1 MVCYVSKCYNS
12 IVKESIPG
20 VLSYFMQKGSE
31 YSMTDKQRKFAD
43 EYLIDANATRA
54 YKAAYP
60 HIKSDDAARACASRL
75 LTNANIKAY
84 IDDQLEKI
92 SSEKIA
98 DAKEVIEYL
107 TSVMRGECTEQIP
120 LLIGEGI
127 QKLADKD
134 IGAKERLKA
143 AELIGKRYGLFS
155 DKVNLEGTLPVMI
168 VGEDNL
174 EE

>member
-1 MVCYVSKCYNS
+1 
-12 IVKESIPG
+12 
-20 VLSYFMQKGSE
+20 
-31 YSMTDKQRKFAD
+31 MTDKQRKFCD
-43 EYLIDANATRA
+43 EYLIDCNATRA
-54 YKAAYP
+54 YKVAYP
-60 HIKSDDAARACASRL
+60 NIKNDNVASAAGTRL
-75 LTNANIKAY
+75 LGNVKIKAY
-84 IDDQLEKI
+84 IEARLEEM
-92 SSEKIA
+92 SS
-98 DAKEVIEYL
+98 AKVASAEEVMKYL
-107 TSVMRGECTEQIP
+107 TSVMRGEHTEQIP

>member
-1 MVCYVSKCYNS
+1 
-12 IVKESIPG
+12 
-20 VLSYFMQKGSE
+20 
-31 YSMTDKQRKFAD
+31 MTDKQRRFCD
-43 EYLIDANATRA
+43 EYLIDCNATRA
-54 YKAAYP
+54 YKTAYP
-60 HIKSDDAARACASRL
+60 KIKSDNAARTCASKL
-75 LTNANIKAY
+75 LTKANIKAY
-84 IDDQLEKI
+84 IDTKLEEM
-92 SSEKIA
+92 SS
-98 DAKEVIEYL
+98 AKVASAEEVMKYL
-107 TSVMRGECTEQIP
+107 TSVMRGEHTEQIP

-155 DKVNLEGTLPVMI
+155 DKVNFEGTLPVMI

>member
-1 MVCYVSKCYNS
+1 
-12 IVKESIPG
+12 
-20 VLSYFMQKGSE
+20 
-31 YSMTDKQRKFAD
+31 MTDKQRKFCD
-43 EYLIDANATRA
+43 EYLIDCNATRA
-54 YKAAYP
+54 YKVAYP
-60 HIKSDDAARACASRL
+60 NIKNDNVASAAGTRL
-75 LTNANIKAY
+75 LGNVKIKAY
-84 IDDQLEKI
+84 IDTKLEEM
-92 SSEKIA
+92 SS
-98 DAKEVIEYL
+98 AKVASAEEVMKYL

-155 DKVNLEGTLPVMI
+155 DKVNFEGTLPVMI

>member
-1 MVCYVSKCYNS
+1 
-12 IVKESIPG
+12 
-20 VLSYFMQKGSE
+20 
-31 YSMTDKQRKFAD
+31 MTDKQRKFCD
-43 EYLIDANATRA
+43 EYLIDCNATRA
-54 YKAAYP
+54 YRVAYP
-60 HIKSDDAARACASRL
+60 NVKSDGAVRACASKL
-75 LTNANIKAY
+75 LTKPNIKAY
-84 IDDQLEKI
+84 IDARLEEM
-92 SSEKIA
+92 SS
-98 DAKEVIEYL
+98 AKVASAEEVMKYL

>member
-1 MVCYVSKCYNS
+1 
-12 IVKESIPG
+12 
-20 VLSYFMQKGSE
+20 
-31 YSMTDKQRKFAD
+31 MTDKQRRFCD
-43 EYLIDANATRA
+43 EYLIDCNATRA
-54 YKAAYP
+54 YKTAYP
-60 HIKSDDAARACASRL
+60 KIKSDDAARACASKL
-75 LTNANIKAY
+75 LTKANIKAY
-84 IDDQLEKI
+84 IDTKLEEM
-92 SSEKIA
+92 SS
-98 DAKEVIEYL
+98 AKVASAEEVMKYL
-107 TSVMRGECTEQIP
+107 TSVMRGKHTEQIP

-155 DKVNLEGTLPVMI
+155 DKVNFEGTLPVMI

>member
-1 MVCYVSKCYNS
+1 
-12 IVKESIPG
+12 
-20 VLSYFMQKGSE
+20 
-31 YSMTDKQRKFAD
+31 MTDKQRKFCD
-43 EYLIDANATRA
+43 EYLIDCNATRA
-54 YKAAYP
+54 YKVAYP
-60 HIKSDDAARACASRL
+60 NIKSEDAARACASKL
-75 LTNANIKAY
+75 LTKANIKAY
-84 IDDQLEKI
+84 IDARLEEM
-92 SSEKIA
+92 SS
-98 DAKEVIEYL
+98 AKVASAEEVMKYL
-107 TSVMRGECTEQIP
+107 TSVMRGEHTEQIP

>member
-1 MVCYVSKCYNS
+1 
-12 IVKESIPG
+12 
-20 VLSYFMQKGSE
+20 
-31 YSMTDKQRKFAD
+31 MTDKQRKFCD
-43 EYLIDANATRA
+43 EYLIDCNATRA
-54 YKAAYP
+54 YKVAYP
-60 HIKSDDAARACASRL
+60 KIKSDDAARACASKL
-75 LTNANIKAY
+75 LTKANIKAY
-84 IDDQLEKI
+84 IDTKLEEM
-92 SSEKIA
+92 SS
-98 DAKEVIEYL
+98 AKVASAEEVMKYL
-107 TSVMRGECTEQIP
+107 TSVMRGEHTEQIP

-155 DKVNLEGTLPVMI
+155 DKVNFEGTLPVMI

>member
-1 MVCYVSKCYNS
+1 
-12 IVKESIPG
+12 
-20 VLSYFMQKGSE
+20 
-31 YSMTDKQRKFAD
+31 MTDKQRKFCD
-43 EYLIDANATRA
+43 EYLIDCNATRA
-54 YKAAYP
+54 YKVAYP
-60 HIKSDDAARACASRL
+60 KIKSDDAARACASKL
-75 LTNANIKAY
+75 LTKANIKAY
-84 IDDQLEKI
+84 IDARLEEM
-92 SSEKIA
+92 SS
-98 DAKEVIEYL
+98 AKVASAEEVMKYL
-107 TSVMRGECTEQIP
+107 TSVMRGEHTEQIP

-155 DKVNLEGTLPVMI
+155 DKVNFEGTLPVMI

>member
-1 MVCYVSKCYNS
+1 
-12 IVKESIPG
+12 
-20 VLSYFMQKGSE
+20 
-31 YSMTDKQRKFAD
+31 MTDKQRKFCD
-43 EYLIDANATRA
+43 EYLIDCNATRA
-54 YKAAYP
+54 YKVAYP
-60 HIKSDDAARACASRL
+60 NVKSDGAVRACASKL
-75 LTNANIKAY
+75 LTKPNIKAY
-84 IDDQLEKI
+84 IDARLEEM
-92 SSEKIA
+92 SS
-98 DAKEVIEYL
+98 AKVASAEEVMKYL
-107 TSVMRGECTEQIP
+107 TSVMRGEHTEQIP

-155 DKVNLEGTLPVMI
+155 DKVNFEGTLPVMI

>member
-1 MVCYVSKCYNS
+1 
-12 IVKESIPG
+12 
-20 VLSYFMQKGSE
+20 
-31 YSMTDKQRKFAD
+31 MTDKQRKFCD
-43 EYLIDANATRA
+43 EYLIDCNATRA
-54 YKAAYP
+54 YKVAYP
-60 HIKSDDAARACASRL
+60 NIKNDNVASAAGTRL
-75 LTNANIKAY
+75 LGNVNIKAY
-84 IDDQLEKI
+84 IDTKLEEM
-92 SSEKIA
+92 SS
-98 DAKEVIEYL
+98 AKVASAEEVMKYL

>member
-1 MVCYVSKCYNS
+1 
-12 IVKESIPG
+12 
-20 VLSYFMQKGSE
+20 L
-31 YSMTDKQRKFAD
+31 TDKQRKFCD
-43 EYLIDANATRA
+43 EYLIDCNATRA
-54 YKAAYP
+54 YKVAYP
-60 HIKSDDAARACASRL
+60 NIKNDNVASAAGTRL
-75 LTNANIKAY
+75 LGNVKIKAY
-84 IDDQLEKI
+84 IDTKLEEM
-92 SSEKIA
+92 SS
-98 DAKEVIEYL
+98 AKVASAEEVMKYL

-155 DKVNLEGTLPVMI
+155 DKVNFEGTLPVMI